1 MTTNMSDPGAADVR
15 DTYQPGVHDYR
26 DAYYDPGYTPSHTD
40 ILAAFRVTPQPGVP
54 PEEAAAAVAAES
66 STGTWTTVWSDLLTD
81 LDRYRARCY
90 QIEPVP
96 GQPDQLI
103 AYIAYPLDLFEEGS
117 IVNLL
122 SSIVG
127 NVFGFKALRAL
138 RLEDLRLPVAY
149 LKTFPGPPHGIAL
162 ERDKLDK
169 YGRPLLGGTI
179 KPKIGLSARNYGRSV
194 YELLR
199 GGLDFTKDDENVNSQ
214 PVMRWRDRFEF
225 TMEAVRK
232 AESETGERKGHYL
245 NVTAG
250 TMEDVYRRAEFAREL
265 GAPIIMSD
273 FFTMGFTAHTSL
285 SVWCRD
291 NGVLLHCHRAMHAV
305 VDRQRNHGVHWRV
318 IAKWL
323 RMAGG
328 DQLHNGTVVGKLE
341 GDRTATMAIN
351 DLLRDDFIPADKSRG
366 IYFDQAWASMPAV
379 FPVASGGIHVGHM
392 PELVDIFGIDCV
404 LQFGGG
410 TQGHPDGN
418 RAGATAVRVA
428 LEAVVRARGEGRD
441 LAAEGPQ
448 ILSCGG
454 PALAGA
460 PRRAGAV
467 EGNQVRVRRGRSPR
481 PGRRRVLTG
490 TEDIQLSS
498 YLAQLDEHQLAKQI
512 QYLLNEGFVP
522 AIEYVRQPD
531 PHDHYWAMWKLPLF
545 QARALEDLLT
555 EIQAC
560 QTAHPDCFIKLI
572 GYDRQRQTQAVS
584 LVVHQPRQ
592 DST

>member
-1 MTTNMSDPGAADVR
+1 MTTNMSDPGTAGVR
-15 DTYQPGVHDYR
+15 DAYQPGVREYR

-149 LKTFPGPPHGIAL
+149 LKTFPGPPHGIVL

-285 SVWCRD
+285 SLWCRD

-305 VDRQRNHGVHWRV
+305 
-318 IAKWL
+318 
-323 RMAGG
+323 
-328 DQLHNGTVVGKLE
+328 E
-341 GDRTATMAIN
+341 
-351 DLLRDDFIPADKSRG
+351 
-366 IYFDQAWASMPAV
+366 
-379 FPVASGGIHVGHM
+379 ASG
-392 PELVDIFGIDCV
+392 
-404 LQFGGG
+404 
-410 TQGHPDGN
+410 
-418 RAGATAVRVA
+418 
-428 LEAVVRARGEGRD
+428 
-441 LAAEGPQ
+441 
-448 ILSCGG
+448 SCRY
-454 PALAGA
+454 L
-460 PRRAGAV
+460 RTL
-467 EGNQVRVRRGRSPR
+467 PR
-481 PGRRRVLTG
+481 PCSPYSRNRVSSSSSRFASGEKWQKWWLPSLSAAAVAAFICSRSYRWNESPSTIAALISSRRKMCWKVLV
-490 TEDIQLSS
+490 TED
-498 YLAQLDEHQLAKQI
+498 
-512 QYLLNEGFVP
+512 VP
-522 AIEYVRQPD
+522 APD
-531 PHDHYWAMWKLPLF
+531 EPVM
-545 QARALEDLLT
+545 T
-555 EIQAC
+555 
-560 QTAHPDCFIKLI
+560 TI
-572 GYDRQRQTQAVS
+572 GCLADTSPPPVTGPGTRTGR
-584 LVVHQPRQ
+584 
-592 DST
+592 